1 MTEMRE
7 LLERHV
13 TPLQRKVRGGV
24 LDELARELAIRELEP
39 GAPERLVTYVLRMKH
54 VAEDKLAAAA
64 AVEAR
69 WDGFTRRYFKRSD
82 DRGRRQIIEDYL
94 AETIL
99 DDAQRRADLAALDRF
114 LDYDALHER
123 YLIERH
129 HLLVAVELAI
139 TFVANAGV
147 AALQNAAARARTQLA
162 REMFEAG
169 GLEAF
174 LHQLLVTKTRW
185 QVRRAALDGLV
196 AFATEARTRD
206 RDWIPL
212 LRQRHLNLAVRIATD
227 HDDHP
232 FVQGSALRL
241 VLTLEAALG
250 FDVIG
255 KRLLDPGANQ
265 RDFLVRRQ
273 CVDLLVVEPEARGL
287 DVLRRLLAAHDPSEH
302 VRQGLA
308 EAFARTG
315 AVAELAQ
322 LAGLSKARRDGEGA
336 ADIPRAPS
344 RSLEP
349 SHRVRA
355 TAIRAA
361 CRAKL
366 EPAVVLGLVIR
377 VLRRETHALP
387 LAIACEDVL
396 PIVESGGAGEMTAPL
411 VAALLSLASDPAR
424 TPAIQETAAS
434 AAERVTRS
442 TTALDRAWRDY
453 LASVTSQIEP
463 GRSWSIRLSRLGE
476 LPPLPADPT
485 FLGRILAELSRR
497 DFPLSATRVGGRL
510 VVWRGD
516 RYRRRLWRIL
526 HELRSPRPNKRQA
539 YRHTVGRAQ
548 RGHLRAP
555 PGMLD
560 EVTATVVPGERVF
573 VAEEGGWGRHV
584 PTVDDLLDLPILS
597 GDAVRIFSSFGV
609 TTIKPPRSLFA
620 RIRNRLA
627 LSARYATFA
636 AMRLAALAGTEPHA
650 RQRYAEELR
659 ARYGIEIT
667 FERYTYPDAR
677 ALAPVRVLQ
686 LLAPPSFDELVE
698 HAVEQAS

>member
-1 MTEMRE
+1 MSEIRE
-7 LLERHV
+7 LLDRHV
-13 TPLQRKVRGGV
+13 TPLQRKVRAAT
-24 LDELARELAIRELEP
+24 LDQLAHELATREMEE
-39 GAPERLVTYVLRMKH
+39 GAPERLVAHVLCMKH
-54 VAEDKLAAAA
+54 IAEDKLAAAA

-69 WDGFTRRYFKRSD
+69 WDSFTRRYFKRSD
-82 DRGRRQIIEDYL
+82 DRGRRQITEDYL
-94 AETIL
+94 AETVKNE
-99 DDAQRRADLAALDRF
+99 AQRRADLAALDRF

-123 YLIERH
+123 YLIDRH

-139 TFVANAGV
+139 TFIANAGI
-147 AALQNAAARARTQLA
+147 AALQNAAARKRTQLA

-169 GLEAF
+169 GLESF
-174 LHQLLVTKTRW
+174 LHQLLEAKTRW
-185 QVRRAALDGLV
+185 QIRRAALDGLN
-196 AFATEARTRD
+196 AFAAEARTRD
-206 RDWIPL
+206 RDALPL
-212 LRQRHLNLAVRIATD
+212 LRQRHLNVAVRIATD
-227 HDDHP
+227 ATDHP
-232 FVQGSALRL
+232 WVQGSAIRL
-241 VLTLEAALG
+241 VMTLQPALG
-250 FDVIG
+250 FDVVG
-255 KRLLDPGANQ
+255 GRFLNPAANE

-273 CVDLLVVEPEARGL
+273 CVDMLGVEPEARGVEL
-287 DVLRRLLAAHDPSEH
+287 LRKLLAAHDPSEH

-308 EAFARTG
+308 EAFAQTG
-315 AVAELAQ
+315 DVAELAQ
-322 LAGLSKARRDGEGA
+322 LAGLDA
-336 ADIPRAPS
+336 
-344 RSLEP
+344 LEP

-355 TAIRAA
+355 TAIRAL
-361 CRAKL
+361 CRSQVD
-366 EPAVVLGLVIR
+366 PAAVLGLVIR

-387 LAIACEDVL
+387 LAIACEDIQ
-396 PIVESGGAGEMTAPL
+396 PMIDAGGAGEMTAPL
-411 VAALLSLASDPAR
+411 VSALLGIASDPAR
-424 TPAIQETAAS
+424 TPAIQEIAAS
-434 AAERVTRS
+434 AAERVTRA
-442 TTALDRAWRDY
+442 TTVEDRAWRDY
-453 LASVTSQIEP
+453 LASVTRQITP
-463 GRSWSIRLSRLGE
+463 GRSWSIKLSRLVE
-476 LPPLPADPT
+476 LPELPSDPT

-497 DFPLSATRVGGRL
+497 DFPLSATRIGGRL
-510 VVWRGD
+510 VLWRGD

-539 YRHTVGRAQ
+539 HRHTVGRSQ

-584 PTVDDLLDLPILS
+584 PTVDDLLDLPVVT

-609 TTIKPPRSLFA
+609 TTVKPPRSILA
-620 RIRNRLA
+620 RIRNKLL

-659 ARYGIEIT
+659 ARYGIEIS
-667 FERYTYPDAR
+667 FERYTYPHAR